1 MVCRRDRTGEHVVF
15 RVPISDQAIVIVAL
29 RLPSMDGTE
38 CDSKDPAPHIGLL
51 LSEMPVQGLG
61 KQRTLA
67 FSGAPLHPLK
77 AKADKIHEALV
88 TAIAPT
94 TKETDRDPK

>member
-1 MVCRRDRTGEHVVF
+1 MRSIISLTVSKELILRHVVF

-29 RLPSMDGTE
+29 RLPSMDGME
-38 CDSKDPAPHIGLL
+38 CDSKDAAPHIGLL

-77 AKADKIHEALV
+77 AKADKIHETWLHRLL
-88 TAIAPT
+88 
-94 TKETDRDPK
+94 EY